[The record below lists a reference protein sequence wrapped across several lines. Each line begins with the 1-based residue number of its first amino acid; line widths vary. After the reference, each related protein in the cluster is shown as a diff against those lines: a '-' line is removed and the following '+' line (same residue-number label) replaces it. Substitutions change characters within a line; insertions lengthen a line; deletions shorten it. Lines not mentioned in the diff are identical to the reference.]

1 MTTAVTIDLAID
13 PARVDEFLAFIKGIA
28 PDTRA
33 YAGCQL
39 FDIWTDKDKPGRV
52 FFYEIWDSRGH
63 QEKYLAWR
71 AETGLMDQLGPF
83 LTAPP
88 AISYFDKFDG

>member
-1 MTTAVTIDLAID
+1 MPIAVTIDLAVE
-13 PARVDEFLAFIKGIA
+13 PARTAEFLAFIKGIA

-33 YAGCQL
+33 YDGCHL
-39 FDIWTDKDKPGRV
+39 FDIWTDQNTPGRV
-52 FFYEIWDSRGH
+52 LLTEIWDSRAH

-71 AETGLMDQLGPF
+71 AETGLMEKLGPF

-88 AISYFDKFDG
+88 TISYLDKFDG

>member
-1 MTTAVTIDLAID
+1 MSTAVTIDLAID
-13 PARVDEFLAFIKGIA
+13 PVRVVEFLAFIKQIA

-33 YAGCQL
+33 YDGCRL
-39 FDIWTDKDKPGRV
+39 FDIWTDQDKPGRV
-52 FFYEIWDSRGH
+52 LFYEIWDSRKH

-71 AETGLMDQLGPF
+71 AETGLMEKLGPF

-88 AISYFDKFDG
+88 AICYFDRFDG

>member
-1 MTTAVTIDLAID
+1 MSTAVTIDLSIA
-13 PARVDEFLAFIKGIA
+13 PERVTEFLAFIKEIA

-39 FDIWTDKDKPGRV
+39 FDIWTDQDKPGRV
-52 FFYEIWDSRGH
+52 LFYELWDSRDH

-71 AETGLMDQLGPF
+71 TETGLMDKLGPF

-88 AISYFDKFDG
+88 TISYYDKFDG

>member
-1 MTTAVTIDLAID
+1 MSTAVTIDLSID
-13 PARVDEFLAFIKGIA
+13 PAKVDEFLAFIEGIA

-33 YAGCQL
+33 YDGCQL
-39 FDIWTDKDKPGRV
+39 FDIWKDQDVAGRV
-52 FFYEIWDSRGH
+52 LFYEIWDSRGH

-71 AETGLMDQLGPF
+71 TETGLMDKLGPY

-88 AISYFDKFDG
+88 TISYLDKFDG

>member
-1 MTTAVTIDLAID
+1 MSTAVTIDLAID
-13 PARVDEFLAFIKGIA
+13 PARVGEFLEFIKGIA

-33 YAGCQL
+33 YAGCRL
-39 FDIWTDKDKPGRV
+39 FDIWTDQNTPGRV
-52 FFYEIWDSRGH
+52 LFYEIWDSRGH

-71 AETGLMDQLGPF
+71 TETGLMEKLGPF
-83 LTAPP
+83 LTAAP

>member
-1 MTTAVTIDLAID
+1 MTTAVTIDFSIV
-13 PARVDEFLAFIKGIA
+13 PERVGEFLAFIKGIA

-33 YAGCQL
+33 YDGCRL
-39 FDIWTDKDKPGRV
+39 FDIWTDQDKPGRV
-52 FFYEIWDSRGH
+52 FFYELWDSRAQ

-71 AETGLMDQLGPF
+71 AETGLMDKLGPF

-88 AISYFDKFDG
+88 TISYYDKFDG

>member
-1 MTTAVTIDLAID
+1 MSTAVTIDLAVD
-13 PARVDEFLAFIKGIA
+13 PTRVAEFLAFIKQIA

-33 YAGCQL
+33 YDGCRS
-39 FDIWTDKDKPGRV
+39 FDIWTDQDKPGRV
-52 FFYEIWDSRGH
+52 LFYELWTTRKH

-71 AETGLMDQLGPF
+71 AETGLMEKLGPF

-88 AISYFDKFDG
+88 TICYYDKFDG

>member
-1 MTTAVTIDLAID
+1 MSTAVTIDLAVE
-13 PARVDEFLAFIKGIA
+13 PTRVSEFLAFIKQIA

-33 YAGCQL
+33 YDGCRL
-39 FDIWTDKDKPGRV
+39 FDIWVDQDKPGRV
-52 FFYEIWDSRGH
+52 LFYELWDSRKH

-71 AETGLMDQLGPF
+71 AETGLMEKLGPF

-88 AISYFDKFDG
+88 AFGYFDHFDG

>member
-1 MTTAVTIDLAID
+1 MATAVTIDLSIV
-13 PARVDEFLAFIKGIA
+13 PARVTEFLAFIKEIA

-39 FDIWTDKDKPGRV
+39 FDIWADQDKPGRV
-52 FFYEIWDSRGH
+52 LFYELWDSRNH

-71 AETGLMDQLGPF
+71 NGLDGQGRTVPDGSADNQL
-83 LTAPP
+83 L
-88 AISYFDKFDG
+88 

>member
-1 MTTAVTIDLAID
+1 MSVAVTIDLAVD
-13 PARVDEFLAFIKGIA
+13 PSRTAEFLVFIKGIA

-33 YAGCQL
+33 YDGCRL
-39 FDIWTDKDKPGRV
+39 FDIWTEQNTPGRV
-52 FFYEIWDSRGH
+52 LFYEIWDSRPH

-71 AETGLMDQLGPF
+71 AETGLMDKLGPF

-88 AISYFDKFDG
+88 TISYFDKFDG

>member
-1 MTTAVTIDLAID
+1 MSTAVTIDLAID
-13 PARVDEFLAFIKGIA
+13 PARVGEFLEFIKGIA

-33 YAGCQL
+33 YAGCRL
-39 FDIWTDKDKPGRV
+39 FDIWTDQNTPGRV
-52 FFYEIWDSRGH
+52 LFYELWDSRGH

-71 AETGLMDQLGPF
+71 TETGLMEKLGPF
-83 LTAPP
+83 LTAAP